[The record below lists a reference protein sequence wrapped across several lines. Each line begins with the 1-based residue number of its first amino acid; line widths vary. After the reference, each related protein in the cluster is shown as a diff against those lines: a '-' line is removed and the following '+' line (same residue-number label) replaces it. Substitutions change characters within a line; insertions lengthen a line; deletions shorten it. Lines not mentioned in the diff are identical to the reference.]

1 MCSPRPTFHLAFG
14 KGYGVLVQRYRC
26 LMHSHAC
33 TPISLRPRQVGKGYG
48 VLVQRCRYL
57 EQSGCAAVC
66 VNSCKVPTQEFFATK
81 MGIPLTMTPNYE
93 DFSCQ

>member
-1 MCSPRPTFHLAFG
+1 
-14 KGYGVLVQRYRC
+14 
-26 LMHSHAC
+26 MHAPLHVPS
-33 TPISLRPRQVGKGYG
+33 SFLQVGKGYG